1 MYGVCIGR
9 LVGDRYRELSQR
21 EVIEVVAVDLV
32 LLGITVPGLLL
43 VSPLVVDGGKD
54 DDVQNEQQTAQ
65 SYSHA
70 KCCRVAVV
78 FAGNLLQ

>member
-43 VSPLVVDGGKD
+43 VLPLVVDGGED
-54 DDVQNEQQTAQ
+54 DDV
-65 SYSHA
+65 
-70 KCCRVAVV
+70 
-78 FAGNLLQ
+78 